1 MFQASQ
7 WLLLLLCQA
16 MNLLDHIASTFTITC
31 CRLYHSC
38 FHLQPLILIVRIT
51 PYDFFR
57 LTLDGRKMNSDEQ
70 SLISQKRKQ
79 TQQHLQRKIQQ
90 RQQHKQQQQHQLNLL
105 LHPSTPTGKQFTPI
119 LPQTQKVSSSPFN
132 GWIFIR

>member
-1 MFQASQ
+1 
-7 WLLLLLCQA
+7 
-16 MNLLDHIASTFTITC
+16 
-31 CRLYHSC
+31 
-38 FHLQPLILIVRIT
+38 
-51 PYDFFR
+51 
-57 LTLDGRKMNSDEQ
+57 LTLNGRKINSDEQ

-119 LPQTQKVSSSPFN
+119 LPQTQKVSLN
-132 GWIFIR
+132 AVNN

>member
-1 MFQASQ
+1 M
-7 WLLLLLCQA
+7 
-16 MNLLDHIASTFTITC
+16 
-31 CRLYHSC
+31 
-38 FHLQPLILIVRIT
+38 
-51 PYDFFR
+51 
-57 LTLDGRKMNSDEQ
+57 TLNGRKINSDEQ

-119 LPQTQKVSSSPFN
+119 LPQTQKVSLN
-132 GWIFIR
+132 AVNN

>member
-1 MFQASQ
+1 
-7 WLLLLLCQA
+7 
-16 MNLLDHIASTFTITC
+16 
-31 CRLYHSC
+31 
-38 FHLQPLILIVRIT
+38 
-51 PYDFFR
+51 
-57 LTLDGRKMNSDEQ
+57 MNSDEQ

-132 GWIFIR
+132 GWIFIRLVTDRGIR